1 MAPAHT
7 LAEAVAEELAARG
20 VRRIFGIPG
29 GGSNLELIEA
39 AGQRG
44 IDFVLTRSET
54 AAAIMAAVTGE
65 LSGVPGVALTGIGPG
80 AASAVNGVA
89 YAALERAPMVLF
101 TDGPAASRHQAFDQ
115 NALFQPVSKAQA
127 RLGPENGRRR
137 LAGLMDTA
145 VRMPRGPVH
154 IDLTAPDA
162 QAIVTGD
169 PPAPVAD
176 TSDVPDDDTLESARA
191 LLGASR
197 RPVIIAGMEAR
208 YAGADAALARL
219 ADALGCPV
227 LLTYKAKGCLAD
239 ADPRMVGMFTG
250 ATAEAACLDP
260 ADLIVLYGFDPVETI
275 PGPWRYAAPV
285 LDLYP
290 GPKAPNP
297 MATAETLTAPLS
309 DAVETLLSAATPSDW
324 TGDDFADLRRDM
336 GDRLA
341 LTGGGHTVATVVDAL
356 AAEAPD
362 ACRLTVDSGA
372 HMFSA
377 MGLWQAAAPH
387 DVLKS
392 NGLSTM
398 GFALPAAI
406 AAALEAPER
415 PVAALIGD
423 GGLMMCLGELAT
435 AAERGLKVV
444 TIVLNDSA
452 LSLIDVKQQQ
462 RQHSSAGVRY
472 PAVDFAVAALA
483 MGCKAWRVG
492 RDEPLAGAIADAFD
506 AEVPALI
513 DVAVDPA
520 GYGDQLSALRG

>member
-20 VRRIFGIPG
+20 VRRMFGIPG

-39 AGQRG
+39 AGKRG

-65 LSGVPGVALTGIGPG
+65 LTGVPGVALTGIGPG

-145 VRMPRGPVH
+145 VQMPRGPVH
-154 IDLTAPDA
+154 VDLAAADA
-162 QAIVTGD
+162 QAIATGGR
-169 PPAPVAD
+169 PEPAAGMSEPID
-176 TSDVPDDDTLESARA
+176 SDALESARA

-239 ADPRMVGMFTG
+239 ADPHMVGMFTG

-275 PGPWRYAAPV
+275 PGPWRYTAPV

-297 MATAETLTAPLS
+297 MATEALLTAPLH
-309 DAVETLLSAATPSDW
+309 DAVDALISTVTPSDW
-324 TGDDFADLRRDM
+324 TGN
-336 GDRLA
+336 
-341 LTGGGHTVATVVDAL
+341 GHTVATVVDAL

-423 GGLMMCLGELAT
+423 GGIMMCLGELAT
-435 AAERGLKVV
+435 AAERGLEVV

-462 RQHSSAGVRY
+462 RQHRSAGVRY

-492 RDEPLAGAIADAFD
+492 RDEPLAGAIAEAFD
-506 AEVPALI
+506 ADGPTLI

-520 GYGDQLSALRG
+520 GYGDQLAALRG